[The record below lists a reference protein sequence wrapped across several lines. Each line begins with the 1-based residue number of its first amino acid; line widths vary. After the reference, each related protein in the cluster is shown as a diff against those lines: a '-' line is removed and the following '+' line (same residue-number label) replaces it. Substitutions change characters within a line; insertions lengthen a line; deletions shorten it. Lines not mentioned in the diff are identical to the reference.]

1 MDKTEKNIWS
11 TPVKLAKEHT
21 ADPASGFSF
30 LLIQK
35 KKIKVTKGRQRS
47 NLNIK

>member
-1 MDKTEKNIWS
+1 VDKTEKNIWS

-21 ADPASGFSF
+21 AVPASGFSF

-35 KKIKVTKGRQRS
+35 QEANKS
-47 NLNIK
+47 H